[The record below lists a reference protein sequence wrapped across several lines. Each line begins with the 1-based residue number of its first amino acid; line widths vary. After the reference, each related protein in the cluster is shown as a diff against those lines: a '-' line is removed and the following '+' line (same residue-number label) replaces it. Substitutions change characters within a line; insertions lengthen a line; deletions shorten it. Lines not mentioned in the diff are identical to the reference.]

1 MKNFKKKAAVF
12 MSVVTAL
19 CLTVGTFAVF
29 TDRFQA
35 QATVTAGTLDIT
47 LTQSWE
53 NDNKDL
59 IYKPASAV
67 KLNYSLGNKGN
78 IAADIKETF
87 VFTFDKALS
96 AGEDRQFDLY
106 KASDITVDAATGNV
120 TSIPAGVLP
129 LTPED
134 GTADNILTYNL
145 AQHTMAGT
153 NDATKP
159 TTYTD
164 GYYLVFNQNVDN
176 SFQNVNVS
184 IEYLAQALQDEN
196 TGENTW
202 KDAKVISEKIDFG
215 GQEINVV
222 PQLNAN

>member
-35 QATVTAGTLDIT
+35 QATVTAGTLDIS
-47 LTQSWE
+47 LTQTWE

-78 IAADIKETF
+78 MAADVKETF
-87 VFTFDKALS
+87 VFTFSKALS
-96 AGEDRQFDLY
+96 DGEKREFDLY
-106 KASDITVDAATGNV
+106 KATDITVDASGNV
-120 TSIPAGVLP
+120 TSIPTTANA
-129 LTPED
+129 LTPEYD
-134 GTADNILTYNL
+134 STKKILTYNL
-145 AQHTMAGT
+145 TQHTMAGT
-153 NDATKP
+153 TDATKP

-176 SFQNVNVS
+176 TFQGVSVNV
-184 IEYLAQALQDEN
+184 EYLAQALQDEN

-202 KDAKVISEKIDFG
+202 KDAKVISEQITFG
-215 GQEINVV
+215 GQKINVV